1 MEMKTRANRYSIRRD
16 VEYRL
21 RGPRG
26 NTWGSGR
33 TVNISRRG
41 VLFETEPDL
50 RIGSRIDLVI
60 DMGTL
65 IDGNPRVKLHAQGIT
80 VRSKNGKV
88 AVAIRKHRLSEGEE
102 GLTPP
107 APAIASESSSPRR
120 TPASQT

>member
-1 MEMKTRANRYSIRRD
+1 MKIRANCYSIRRD

-26 NTWGSGR
+26 NTSGSGQ

-41 VLFETEPDL
+41 VLFETDPDL

-65 IDGNPRVKLHAQGIT
+65 LDGNPGVKLHAQGIT

-88 AVAIRKHRLSEGEE
+88 AVAIRKHRLVAGGD
-102 GLTPP
+102 GLAPP
-107 APAIASESSSPRR
+107 PVVA
-120 TPASQT
+120 

>member
-1 MEMKTRANRYSIRRD
+1 MKTRANRYSIRRD

-50 RIGSRIDLVI
+50 RIGSKIDLVI

-65 IDGNPRVKLHAQGIT
+65 LDGSPGVELHAHGIT

-88 AVAIRKHRLSEGEE
+88 AVDIRKHRLVEGGE

-107 APAIASESSSPRR
+107 PPAVA
-120 TPASQT
+120 

>member
-1 MEMKTRANRYSIRRD
+1 MKIRANCYSIRRD

-26 NTWGSGR
+26 NTSGSGQ

-41 VLFETEPDL
+41 VLFETDPDL

-65 IDGNPRVKLHAQGIT
+65 LDGNPGVKLHAQGIT

-88 AVAIRKHRLSEGEE
+88 AVAIRKHRLVEGGE
-102 GLTPP
+102 GLTRSHYSGVAALP
-107 APAIASESSSPRR
+107 
-120 TPASQT
+120 

>member
-1 MEMKTRANRYSIRRD
+1 MKTRANRYSIRRD

-26 NTWGSGR
+26 NIRGSGR

-50 RIGSRIDLVI
+50 RIGSKIDLVI

-65 IDGNPRVKLHAQGIT
+65 LDGNPTVKLHAQGIT
-80 VRSKNGKV
+80 VRSTNGKV
-88 AVAIRKHRLSEGEE
+88 AVAIRKHSLSGGSQ
-102 GLTPP
+102 GLTVPPP
-107 APAIASESSSPRR
+107 AVA
-120 TPASQT
+120 

>member
-1 MEMKTRANRYSIRRD
+1 MKMKIRANRYDIRRD

-33 TVNISRRG
+33 TLNISRRG
-41 VLFETEPDL
+41 VLFETEADM
-50 RIGSRIDLVI
+50 RIESKIDLVI

-65 IDGNPRVKLHAQGIT
+65 LDGNPSVKLRAQGIT

-88 AVAIRKHRLSEGEE
+88 AVAFRKRRLVEG
-102 GLTPP
+102 
-107 APAIASESSSPRR
+107 A
-120 TPASQT
+120 QN